1 MERTY
6 IRNEECQNF
15 LNDLELLTKEE
26 IIESVS
32 MFFDQTDMEATGN
45 MNEPEDRYMVNEFG
59 RIKRTLLN
67 RLKIMV
73 NRQVRHKQL
82 EMENYIGL
90 ILDERNDHYTIGYRQ
105 TSDLEKLREWK
116 KEMLECSNVVDC
128 KIVKVEEIK

>member
-73 NRQVRHKQL
+73 NRQVSYKQ
-82 EMENYIGL
+82 
-90 ILDERNDHYTIGYRQ
+90 
-105 TSDLEKLREWK
+105 
-116 KEMLECSNVVDC
+116 
-128 KIVKVEEIK
+128 

>member
-45 MNEPEDRYMVNEFG
+45 MNEPEDRYRVNEFG

-73 NRQVRHKQL
+73 NRQVRHKQ
-82 EMENYIGL
+82 
-90 ILDERNDHYTIGYRQ
+90 
-105 TSDLEKLREWK
+105 
-116 KEMLECSNVVDC
+116 
-128 KIVKVEEIK
+128 

>member
-6 IRNEECQNF
+6 IRNEECQKF

-26 IIESVS
+26 IIEVIS

-45 MNEPEDRYMVNEFG
+45 MNEPEDKYMVNEFG

-73 NRQVRHKQL
+73 NHQVRHKQ
-82 EMENYIGL
+82 
-90 ILDERNDHYTIGYRQ
+90 
-105 TSDLEKLREWK
+105 
-116 KEMLECSNVVDC
+116 
-128 KIVKVEEIK
+128 

>member
-26 IIESVS
+26 IIEAVS

-45 MNEPEDRYMVNEFG
+45 MNEPEDKYMVNEFG

-73 NRQVRHKQL
+73 NRQVRHKQ
-82 EMENYIGL
+82 
-90 ILDERNDHYTIGYRQ
+90 
-105 TSDLEKLREWK
+105 
-116 KEMLECSNVVDC
+116 
-128 KIVKVEEIK
+128 

>member
-6 IRNEECQNF
+6 IRNEECQKF

-26 IIESVS
+26 IIEAVS

-45 MNEPEDRYMVNEFG
+45 MNETEDKYMANEFG

-73 NRQVRHKQL
+73 NHQVRLKQ
-82 EMENYIGL
+82 
-90 ILDERNDHYTIGYRQ
+90 
-105 TSDLEKLREWK
+105 
-116 KEMLECSNVVDC
+116 
-128 KIVKVEEIK
+128 

>member
-26 IIESVS
+26 IIEAVS

-45 MNEPEDRYMVNEFG
+45 MNEPEDKYMVNEFG

-73 NRQVRHKQL
+73 NRQVRHK
-82 EMENYIGL
+82 
-90 ILDERNDHYTIGYRQ
+90 
-105 TSDLEKLREWK
+105 S
-116 KEMLECSNVVDC
+116 
-128 KIVKVEEIK
+128 

>member
-26 IIESVS
+26 IIEAVS

-45 MNEPEDRYMVNEFG
+45 MNEPEDKYMVNEFG
-59 RIKRTLLN
+59 RVKRTLLN

-73 NRQVRHKQL
+73 NRQVRLKQ
-82 EMENYIGL
+82 
-90 ILDERNDHYTIGYRQ
+90 
-105 TSDLEKLREWK
+105 
-116 KEMLECSNVVDC
+116 
-128 KIVKVEEIK
+128 

>member
-6 IRNEECQNF
+6 IRNEECQKF

-26 IIESVS
+26 IIEAVS

-67 RLKIMV
+67 RLKNMV
-73 NRQVRHKQL
+73 NHQVRLKQ
-82 EMENYIGL
+82 
-90 ILDERNDHYTIGYRQ
+90 
-105 TSDLEKLREWK
+105 
-116 KEMLECSNVVDC
+116 
-128 KIVKVEEIK
+128 

>member
-26 IIESVS
+26 IIEAVS
-32 MFFDQTDMEATGN
+32 MFFEQTDMEANSN
-45 MNEPEDRYMVNEFG
+45 MNEPEDKYMVNEFG

-73 NRQVRHKQL
+73 NRQVRHKQ
-82 EMENYIGL
+82 
-90 ILDERNDHYTIGYRQ
+90 
-105 TSDLEKLREWK
+105 
-116 KEMLECSNVVDC
+116 
-128 KIVKVEEIK
+128 

>member
-6 IRNEECQNF
+6 IRNEECQKF

-26 IIESVS
+26 IIEAVS

-45 MNEPEDRYMVNEFG
+45 MNELEDKYMVNEFG

-73 NRQVRHKQL
+73 NHQVRHKQ
-82 EMENYIGL
+82 
-90 ILDERNDHYTIGYRQ
+90 
-105 TSDLEKLREWK
+105 
-116 KEMLECSNVVDC
+116 
-128 KIVKVEEIK
+128 

>member
-26 IIESVS
+26 IIETVS

-45 MNEPEDRYMVNEFG
+45 MNEPKDKYMVNEFG

-73 NRQVRHKQL
+73 NRQVRHKQ
-82 EMENYIGL
+82 
-90 ILDERNDHYTIGYRQ
+90 
-105 TSDLEKLREWK
+105 
-116 KEMLECSNVVDC
+116 
-128 KIVKVEEIK
+128 

>member
-26 IIESVS
+26 IIEVVS

-45 MNEPEDRYMVNEFG
+45 MNEPEDKYMVNEFG

-73 NRQVRHKQL
+73 NRQVRHKQ
-82 EMENYIGL
+82 
-90 ILDERNDHYTIGYRQ
+90 
-105 TSDLEKLREWK
+105 
-116 KEMLECSNVVDC
+116 
-128 KIVKVEEIK
+128 

>member
-45 MNEPEDRYMVNEFG
+45 TNEPEDKYMVNEFG

-73 NRQVRHKQL
+73 NRQVRHKQ
-82 EMENYIGL
+82 
-90 ILDERNDHYTIGYRQ
+90 
-105 TSDLEKLREWK
+105 
-116 KEMLECSNVVDC
+116 
-128 KIVKVEEIK
+128 

>member
-6 IRNEECQNF
+6 VRNEECQKF

-26 IIESVS
+26 IIEAVS

-45 MNEPEDRYMVNEFG
+45 MNETEDKYMVNEFG

-73 NRQVRHKQL
+73 NRQVRLKQ
-82 EMENYIGL
+82 
-90 ILDERNDHYTIGYRQ
+90 
-105 TSDLEKLREWK
+105 
-116 KEMLECSNVVDC
+116 
-128 KIVKVEEIK
+128 